1 MSNKYMD
8 DEWLQEVFI
17 KLNITDKEPI
27 PLHDML
33 ILIFIQQINDTL
45 FKMMSESS
53 LASFEKLKILRVYL
67 DVFESKLVRRLQ
79 IDETEPPKGIM

>member
-1 MSNKYMD
+1 MD